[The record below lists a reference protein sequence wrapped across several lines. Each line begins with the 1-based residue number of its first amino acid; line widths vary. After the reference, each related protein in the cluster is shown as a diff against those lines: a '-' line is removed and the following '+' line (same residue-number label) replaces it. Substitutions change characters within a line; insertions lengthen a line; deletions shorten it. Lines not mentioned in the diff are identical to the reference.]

1 MIRTIN
7 DISKNVNRNKKTLN
21 LDNAGFEKIPVV
33 SNNVL
38 RYL

>member
-1 MIRTIN
+1 MIIAIRDN
-7 DISKNVNRNKKTLN
+7 SKSVNRNKKILN
-21 LDNAGFEKIPVV
+21 LDNSGFVKIPVV